1 MITVYFVQH
10 GRALTKDIDKTRP
23 LSDTGADEV
32 RKVASKLKNSNVSI
46 QKIVHSGKLRA
57 HQSALIFAEVLG
69 LDKVS
74 ETQGMNPNDVAEDFI
89 KQINEDE
96 VMYIGHLPNI
106 QNVVANL
113 VTSNQNNNVIKFQ
126 NSAVVCVE
134 INEDESHINWFIT
147 PELC

>member
-1 MITVYFVQH
+1 MKTVYFVQH

-32 RKVASKLKNSNVSI
+32 RKVASMLKNSNVSI
-46 QKIVHSGKLRA
+46 QKIVPSGKLRA
-57 HQSALIFAEVLG
+57 HQSALNFAEVLG

-74 ETQGMNPNDVAEDFI
+74 ETQGMSPNDVAEEFI
-89 KQINEDE
+89 KQLNEDA

-113 VTSNQNNNVIKFQ
+113 VTNNQNNNVIKF
-126 NSAVVCVE
+126 
-134 INEDESHINWFIT
+134 
-147 PELC
+147 